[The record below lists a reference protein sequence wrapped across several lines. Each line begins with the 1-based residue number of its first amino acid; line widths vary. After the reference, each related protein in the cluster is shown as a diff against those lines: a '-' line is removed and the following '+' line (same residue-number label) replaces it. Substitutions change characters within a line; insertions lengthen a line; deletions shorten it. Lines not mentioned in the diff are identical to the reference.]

1 MAARS
6 AISAFTFIIGL
17 VLIPVLLLAFVA
29 DIRGCVCDPA
39 HPDTMQG
46 RECGLTEAAVKD
58 LDSAPVFFVKDAN
71 PTKPNRWLAIPHALH
86 HTLDDMT
93 PAERNAYWS
102 AAIEKARS
110 LWQDSWAIAVNSDER
125 RTQCQL
131 HAHIGKLLDT
141 TDRTGGILVDKVEEI
156 PVPPPGTGIW
166 IHPEGSKL
174 RVHPG
179 QSAPETGLM
188 R

>member
-1 MAARS
+1 
-6 AISAFTFIIGL
+6 L
-17 VLIPVLLLAFVA
+17 VLLPVLLLAFVA

-39 HPDTMQG
+39 HPDTMTG
-46 RECGLTEAAVKD
+46 RECGLTQVAIKD
-58 LDSAPVFFVKDAN
+58 SGNEPVFFIQDAN

-86 HTLDDMT
+86 HTLEDMT
-93 PAERNAYWS
+93 PLERNAYWS
-102 AAIEKARS
+102 AAIAKAQA
-110 LWQDSWAIAVNSDER
+110 LWKDQWGIAINGEER

-141 TDRTGGILVDKVEEI
+141 ADRTGGDLIDQVEDI

-179 QSAPETGLM
+179 QQAPELGLM